1 MSQGKQMVR
10 YLAVAAMALP
20 WHVAAAQ
27 SSVTPQSSTE
37 PRIAFVKI
45 DVNDLDSAASSY
57 CRALQMQ
64 DIGRIHSKAPLL
76 DEATLKF
83 GETPDGARAGDT
95 AGIVLVFV
103 PGRKALHGV
112 PNKTPSAVLTVP
124 DVAATVA
131 HGKAAGFTVVEPPK
145 TTGGFTVGSIQDA
158 SGNVIELIHL
168 P

>member
-1 MSQGKQMVR
+1 M
-10 YLAVAAMALP
+10 
-20 WHVAAAQ
+20 
-27 SSVTPQSSTE
+27 TPQSPTE

-45 DVNDLDSAASSY
+45 DVNDLDAAASSY
-57 CRALQMQ
+57 CKALQMQ
-64 DIGRIHSKAPLL
+64 DIGRIHSKAPLV

-83 GETPDGARAGDT
+83 GSTPDGARAGEA

-103 PGRKALHGV
+103 PGRTTLHGM
-112 PNKTPSAVLTVP
+112 PDKTPSAVLTVP
-124 DVAATVA
+124 DVAATIER
-131 HGKAAGFTVVEPPK
+131 GKAAGFAVIEPPK

>member
-1 MSQGKQMVR
+1 MSQLVK

-20 WHVAAAQ
+20 WHAALAQ
-27 SSVTPQSSTE
+27 SSATPQSLTE

-45 DVNDLDSAASSY
+45 DVNDLDAAAASY
-57 CRALQMQ
+57 CNALQMQ
-64 DIGRIHSKAPLL
+64 DIGRIHSKTPLV

-83 GETPDGARAGDT
+83 GATPDGARAGDT

-103 PGRKALHGV
+103 PGRKTLRGA
-112 PNKTPSAVLTVP
+112 PDKTPSAVLTVP
-124 DVAATVA
+124 DVAVTVDR
-131 HGKAAGFTVVEPPK
+131 GKAAGFTVVQPPE
-145 TTGGFTVGSIQDA
+145 TTGAFSVGKIQDA